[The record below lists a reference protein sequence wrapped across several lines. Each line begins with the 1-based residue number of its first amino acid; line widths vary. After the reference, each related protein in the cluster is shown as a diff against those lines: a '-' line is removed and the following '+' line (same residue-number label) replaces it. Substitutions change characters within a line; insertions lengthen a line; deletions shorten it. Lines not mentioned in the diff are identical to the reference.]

1 MASLTKETRHG
12 NAGWRLRFFIGEKR
26 VSLRF
31 GKISK
36 RAAEEITRH
45 INSLLRTHELGLPIE
60 NDTYTWLIGV
70 DADIHDKLV
79 EWGLCETRGTAG
91 GTEAGRLLG
100 PFMAAYVASRLDLKP
115 GSLEIYKQV
124 ERKLNDFFGERR
136 SLRSITPADA
146 QRWKQSMMA
155 TMADGTVSKNLK
167 KAKTMFKSAVEDKYI
182 AVSPFDSVRGLSET
196 NRARFAFVT
205 RVQAEAVIAKCP
217 DIDWKLIFAL
227 PRYAGMRCPSE
238 VKSLRWTDIDF
249 KKKIMRIDAPKTGVR
264 FCPIFPRILE
274 LLKEAKENENA
285 HPTFVL
291 MRHRMDKNMGTHM
304 KRIIAKAGIKPWPKV
319 FVNLRSTRRTEL
331 QEKYPSHVIDA
342 WLGQSTHVAELHY
355 LQVMPEH
362 WTRAID
368 DENT

>member
-36 RAAEEITRH
+36 RAAEEIARH
-45 INSLLRTHELGLPIE
+45 VNSLIRTHELGLPIE
-60 NDTYTWLIGV
+60 NDTYTWLLGL
-70 DADIHDKLV
+70 DNDIHDKLV
-79 EWGLCETRGTAG
+79 SWGLCEVRGQAAS
-91 GTEAGRLLG
+91 TEAGRLLG
-100 PFMAAYVASRLDLKP
+100 PFMDAYIASRVDLKP
-115 GSLEIYKQV
+115 NTVAIYEQV
-124 ERKLNDFFGERR
+124 KVKLNDYFGERKP
-136 SLRSITPADA
+136 LRSITPADA

-167 KAKTMFKSAVEDKYI
+167 KAKTMFKAAVADKYI
-182 AVSPFDSVRGLSET
+182 AASPFDSVRGLPET

-205 RVQAEAVIAKCP
+205 RTQSDAVLAACP

-238 VKSLRWTDIDF
+238 VKVLRWTDIDF
-249 KKKIMRIDAPKTGVR
+249 TKKVMRIDSPKTGVR
-264 FCPIFPRILE
+264 FCPIFPQLLD
-274 LLKEAKENENA
+274 LLKEAKEDEYA
-285 HPTFVL
+285 HPVFVL
-291 MRHRMDKNMGTHM
+291 SHHRMDKNMGTQM
-304 KRIIAKAGIKPWPKV
+304 KRIIKRAGVKPWEKV

-342 WLGQSTHVAELHY
+342 WLGHSTHTAELHY
-355 LQVMPEH
+355 LQVMPDH
-362 WTRAID
+362 WVRAVED
-368 DENT
+368 DNT